1 MRTDLVKSVNG
12 IVTVEDAKR
21 VLLSFVDRVNGL
33 DGNMKRLVRDV
44 KEDASLT
51 LAEGDAIQKAVKAKG
66 TELLGG
72 KKSSAYHDASLR
84 AKVFRDIHNE
94 IKRQFGLYD
103 AAGRPLRYVYL
114 QRKNKDRA
122 LSMVAGYEL
131 PAALYED
138 VEAANTAD

>member
-1 MRTDLVKSVNG
+1 MRTDIVKSVNG

-21 VLLSFVDRVNGL
+21 VLLSFVDRVNDL
-33 DGNMKRLVRDV
+33 EGNMKRLARDV

-51 LAEGDAIQKAVKAKG
+51 MAEADAIQKAVKMRG

-72 KKSSAYHDASLR
+72 KKSSAYHDKTLR
-84 AKVFRDIHNE
+84 AKVFRDIHTE

-103 AAGRPLRYVYL
+103 ATGKPLRYVYL